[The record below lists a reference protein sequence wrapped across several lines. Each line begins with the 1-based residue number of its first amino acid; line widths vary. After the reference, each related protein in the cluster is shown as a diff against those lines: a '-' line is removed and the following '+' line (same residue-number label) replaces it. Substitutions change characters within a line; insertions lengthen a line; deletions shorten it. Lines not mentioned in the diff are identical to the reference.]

1 MRRFMKLTGGDE
13 IRAGARAL
21 VLAWAVLLSLGAL
34 GAGHEAAWAGSSE
47 RLGTVGAT
55 ELQIGV
61 GPRSNA
67 LGGTTVAEVTGAEAL
82 FWNPAGLATV
92 RGTQAYFSHLSYIAG
107 MNVNYFALTTR
118 AGSSGQLGFTVKAL
132 DVGDIVVT
140 TEAAPDGT
148 GDVLSPTFTVLGLT
162 YARQFTD
169 RVRFGAT
176 AQFVNEKI
184 LNTSARG
191 FAVDLGIQYDAG
203 YNGLTFGA
211 TMKNVGPAMSFS
223 GSDFEVNLPAP
234 DTEPGSA
241 NRTFTV
247 TSAPFEIP
255 SYFQLGAGYDLY
267 NANEN
272 RLRVLG
278 AFTSNNFTPDDLR
291 TGAEYSYR
299 DLFALRAGYGR
310 YVTDDDRDL
319 YTGFSFGAGLKLDV
333 SESKLH
339 FDYANR
345 MVQDFFDSTH
355 EFSVRFLF

>member
-1 MRRFMKLTGGDE
+1 MRRFMKLTGGE
-13 IRAGARAL
+13 EVRAGARAL
-21 VLAWAVLLSLGAL
+21 VAAWALLLTLGAA
-34 GAGHEAAWAGSSE
+34 GAGYEAAWAGSTE

-67 LGGTTVAEVTGAEAL
+67 LGGTTVAEVSGPEAL

-92 RGTQAYFSHLSYIAG
+92 KGTQAYFSHLTYIAG
-107 MNVNYFALTTR
+107 MNVNYFAVTTA
-118 AGSSGQLGFTVKAL
+118 AGSAGQLGFTVKAL
-132 DVGDIVVT
+132 DVGDVIVT

-148 GDVLSPTFTVLGLT
+148 GEILSPTFSVLGVT

-176 AQFVNEKI
+176 GQFVNEKV
-184 LNTSARG
+184 LNTSAKG

-211 TMKNVGPAMSFS
+211 TMKNIGPAMSFS

-247 TSAPFEIP
+247 TSAAFEMP
-255 SYFQLGAGYDLY
+255 SYFQFGAGYDLY
-267 NANEN
+267 NANES

-291 TGAEYSYR
+291 SGAEYSYR
-299 DLFALRAGYGR
+299 DIFALRAGYGR
-310 YVTDDDRDL
+310 FVSDDERDL
-319 YTGFSFGAGLKLDV
+319 YTGFSFGAGLNVKV
-333 SESKLH
+333 GASKLH

-345 MVQDFFDSTH
+345 MVQEFFDSTH
-355 EFSVRFLF
+355 EFSLRFLF